1 MTKFGPLLRR
11 GCGCDLVF
19 KNDDFCIKNDELC
32 IKSDGFCINNYELC
46 IENGQL
52 SKPYLSD
59 VGPWR
64 SLKPEHVSNF
74 VSKMM
79 GCLNENDGFCIENDE
94 FWKVTAWNPA
104 ATLSQLL
111 PGLIGIKT
119 HGLCTKTDEIGTEN
133 DEIGT
138 KTDATGTET
147 DEIGTKNDG
156 FY

>member
-1 MTKFGPLLRR
+1 MTR
-11 GCGCDLVF
+11 GKRWRPWCDF
-19 KNDDFCIKNDELC
+19 YARE
-32 IKSDGFCINNYELC
+32 G
-46 IENGQL
+46 
-52 SKPYLSD
+52 
-59 VGPWR
+59 
-64 SLKPEHVSNF
+64 
-74 VSKMM
+74 
-79 GCLNENDGFCIENDE
+79 GFCIENDE